1 MEAEILKG
9 ITIFLLTML
18 KFIAGPTL
26 GYAAGFDFLTTVLIT
41 IGGMMASVI
50 LFTYLGVFL
59 REKIINRFFKR
70 KKVFSAKSRRFVT
83 IWKKYGIVGVAFL
96 TPLLLTP
103 IGGTIV
109 LTSFGSS
116 KKSILLSML
125 ASAVFWSLVFVSL
138 VYAFGTAF
146 LEEIIP

>member
-9 ITIFLLTML
+9 ISIFLLTML

-26 GYAAGFDFLTTVLIT
+26 GYAAGFSFLTTVLIT
-41 IGGMMASVI
+41 IAGMMASVV
-50 LFTYLGVFL
+50 LFTYLGTYLRQRVFS
-59 REKIINRFFKR
+59 RFFKR
-70 KKVFSAKSRRFVT
+70 KKVFSSKSRRFVT

-103 IGGTIV
+103 IGGTIL
-109 LTSFGSS
+109 LTSFGSP
-116 KKSILLSML
+116 KRSILLNMTI
-125 ASAVFWSLVFVSL
+125 SAIFWSLVFVSL

-146 LEEIIP
+146 LEGIIN